1 MSRDVWSKQLRIAG
15 TDARSVADAL
25 ERDLPADGLQ
35 HAGSAVLRV
44 EEPEALQA
52 VVRRLITALGQ
63 RSWVG
68 DDELVAELA
77 HHMAGTSSE
86 LVPLSVELD
95 WLGEALD
102 QPVSSESFIDVAD
115 GSLWPAILFEDDQG
129 PADFDPCSDRWL
141 PVIGQGSPPKYE
153 VMQRFVATVD
163 QPGLA
168 SRLSDA
174 LVGSGAFRKFQNTL
188 SRHESEYTRWYLFSD
203 DARLGRARN
212 WLADH
217 GYRSDRPQP

>member
-1 MSRDVWSKQLRIAG
+1 MCG
-15 TDARSVADAL
+15 RSNSVS
-25 ERDLPADGLQ
+25 PAPMPGQ
-35 HAGSAVLRV
+35 SPTRWNVIFQPTGSNTLAAVLHV
-44 EEPEALQA
+44 GEPEALEA
-52 VVRRLITALGQ
+52 LVRRLINALGQ

-68 DDELVAELA
+68 DDELVAELV
-77 HHMAGTSSE
+77 HHMARTSSE

-102 QPVSSESFIDVAD
+102 QPVSAESFIDVAD

-129 PADFDPCSDRWL
+129 PADFDPSFDRWL
-141 PVIGQGSPPKYE
+141 PVVGQGSPPKYE
-153 VMQRFVATVD
+153 VMQRFVATIE
-163 QPGLA
+163 QPDLA

-174 LVGSGAFRKFQNTL
+174 LVGSAAFRKFQKAL
-188 SRHESEYTRWYLFSD
+188 SRNESEYTRWHRFSD

-217 GYRSDRPQP
+217 GYRSHRPQP

>member
-1 MSRDVWSKQLRIAG
+1 M
-15 TDARSVADAL
+15 SVADAF

-35 HAGSAVLRV
+35 HAGGAVLRV
-44 EEPEALQA
+44 EDPEVLAA
-52 VVRRLITALGQ
+52 VVRRLIAALDQ
-63 RSWVG
+63 RSWTG
-68 DDELVAELA
+68 DRELIAELEHHVA
-77 HHMAGTSSE
+77 HTSSQ
-86 LVPLSVELD
+86 LIPLSVELD

-129 PADFDPCSDRWL
+129 PAGFDPSSDRWL

-153 VMQRFVATVD
+153 VMQRFLTTVD
-163 QPGLA
+163 QPDLA

-174 LVGSGAFRKFQNTL
+174 LVGSGAFRKFQKTL
-188 SRHESEYTRWYLFSD
+188 SRNESEYTRWHLFSD

-217 GYRSDRPQP
+217 GHASR

>member
-25 ERDLPADGLQ
+25 EHDLPVDGLQ

-44 EEPEALQA
+44 EQREPIEA
-52 VVRRLITALGQ
+52 VVRRLITALDQ
-63 RSWVG
+63 RSWIG
-68 DDELVAELA
+68 DDDLIAELD
-77 HHMAGTSSE
+77 HHAARTSPE
-86 LVPLSVELD
+86 LLPLPVELD

-129 PADFDPCSDRWL
+129 PADFDPSSDRWL
-141 PVIGQGSPPKYE
+141 PVIGQGSPPKYD
-153 VMQRFVATVD
+153 VMQRFVATID
-163 QPGLA
+163 HPDLA
-168 SRLSDA
+168 ASLSDA
-174 LVGSGAFRKFQNTL
+174 LVGSGAFRKFQKVL
-188 SRHESEYTRWYLFSD
+188 SRHESEYTRWHLFSD

-212 WLADH
+212 WLAEH
-217 GYRSDRPQP
+217 GYRSHRR